1 MISKGTY
8 HCVCVMCITVMKLFQ
23 NFILT
28 EDDLVDD
35 ETFDSKIFMVPE
47 LRVKDQFD
55 AILSG
60 DKMAFVHVL
69 SIRK

>member
-1 MISKGTY
+1 
-8 HCVCVMCITVMKLFQ
+8 MKLFQ
-23 NFILT
+23 KFILT
-28 EDDLVDD
+28 EADLDDD
-35 ETFDSKIFMVPE
+35 EIFDSKIFMVPE